1 MIKEEKRKYILQKIA
16 SSNSSKELFKTF
28 NDLISKKKNNSLP
41 VDVPKNE
48 LPNTFN
54 IFFTDKIVKIRNKL
68 DQIPT

>member
-28 NDLISKKKNNSLP
+28 SDLIVKKKNNSLP

-48 LPNTFN
+48 LSNTFN
-54 IFFTDKIVKIRNKL
+54 IFFTDTIEKIRNKL
-68 DQIPT
+68 D